1 MLISNNFFFF
11 FNEQRVF
18 EYKVCSCIIDLTF
31 FEVKKF
37 DLIKK
42 TVDFAKDKCDR
53 HLFDIFY
60 DNSYIVCCKICLGFA
75 AKSDPC
81 LYNDCSHV
89 CPNEAADPSSVNCID
104 LFAHGFEGFCVG
116 CLNFVSCFLIKNL
129 HTVKLK
135 WNP

>member
-1 MLISNNFFFF
+1 M
-11 FNEQRVF
+11 F

-81 LYNDCSHV
+81 LHNDCSHV

>member
-1 MLISNNFFFF
+1 M
-11 FNEQRVF
+11 F

-60 DNSYIVCCKICLGFA
+60 DNSYIVCCKICLEFA
-75 AKSDPC
+75 AKSDSC
-81 LYNDCSHV
+81 LYNDCSRV
-89 CPNEAADPSSVNCID
+89 CPNETADPNSVNCID
-104 LFAHGFEGFCVG
+104 LFEDCFEHFCVG
-116 CLNFVSCFLIKNL
+116 CLNVASCFLIKNL
-129 HTVKLK
+129 HAVK
-135 WNP
+135 